1 MKNGIAAALAA
12 LALLSGCVTQ
22 EPDQIVGTTPPPPSG
37 TVWLLDI
44 AADDLTG
51 VLSINAEGQGELPL
65 DLEKGESVSGMVTA
79 LDRSQTGDTF
89 IKMALTVR
97 GKLPASP
104 PRYCR
109 YHLGYNG
116 LIPIGEWLL
125 IGSTGD
131 NPEARLVSV
140 RLRPADPSQK

>member
-1 MKNGIAAALAA
+1 MKNGIATALAA
-12 LALLSGCVTQ
+12 LALLAGCATQ
-22 EPDQIVGTTPPPPSG
+22 EPDQIVGTTQPPPSG
-37 TVWLLDI
+37 TAWLLDL
-44 AADDLTG
+44 AADDLSG
-51 VLSINAEGQGELPL
+51 VLPINAEGQGELPL
-65 DLEKGESVSGMVTA
+65 DLDKGESVSGMVTA

-97 GKLPASP
+97 GKLSENP
-104 PRYCR
+104 PHYCR

-131 NPEARLVSV
+131 HPEARLVSV
-140 RLRPADPSQK
+140 RLRPANQPQK